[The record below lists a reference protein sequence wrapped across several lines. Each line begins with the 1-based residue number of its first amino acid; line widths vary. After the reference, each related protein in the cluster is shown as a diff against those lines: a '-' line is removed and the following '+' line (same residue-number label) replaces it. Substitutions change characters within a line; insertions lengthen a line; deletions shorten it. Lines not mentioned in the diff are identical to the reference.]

1 MVTTP
6 MPNAAT
12 TTTTPALAFHPLT
25 PALMD
30 DFGVIL
36 RGNFGAGCWCT
47 YPRMRDAELRAL
59 PGDGSLSQR
68 KRAAMTARAAAD
80 RSPAPGLLA
89 YLDNSPAGWIA
100 IAPRPELRRIHHSRA
115 TPPVNDGLIDD
126 GHIDD
131 TAIWVIPCITVRK
144 EMRGQGIAVALI
156 RAAVAYA
163 AANGAPAVEAYPRA
177 GRARTGDD
185 NAYFGTEPMFL
196 RAGFRIIRAPLPNL
210 PRNWT
215 PRVTMRI
222 DAPTSI
228 DAPASIDAEASID
241 ASTIDAARRD

>member
-1 MVTTP
+1 
-6 MPNAAT
+6 MPNAPAT
-12 TTTTPALAFHPLT
+12 PKPPPLAFHPLT

-30 DFGVIL
+30 DFGAIL

-59 PGDGSLSQR
+59 PGEGSLSRR
-68 KRAAMTARAAAD
+68 KRAAMTARAAAGD
-80 RSPAPGLLA
+80 SPAPGLLA
-89 YLDNSPAGWIA
+89 YLDDAPAGWIA

-126 GHIDD
+126 A
-131 TAIWVIPCITVRK
+131 AIWVIPCITVRK

-177 GRARTGDD
+177 GSARTGDD
-185 NAYFGTEPMFL
+185 NAYFGAEPMFR
-196 RAGFRIIRAPLPNL
+196 RAGFRIIRAPLPSL

-222 DAPTSI
+222 DAP
-228 DAPASIDAEASID
+228 A
-241 ASTIDAARRD
+241 

>member
-1 MVTTP
+1 
-6 MPNAAT
+6 MPNATAT
-12 TTTTPALAFHPLT
+12 TTTPPALAFRPLT

-36 RGNFGAGCWCT
+36 RGNFGAGCWCA

-59 PGDGSLSQR
+59 PGDGSLSRR

-89 YLDNSPAGWIA
+89 YLDDAPAGWIA

-126 GHIDD
+126 A
-131 TAIWVIPCITVRK
+131 AIWVIPCITVRK

-177 GRARTGDD
+177 GNARTGDD
-185 NAYFGTEPMFL
+185 NAYFGAEPMFR

-222 DAPTSI
+222 E
-228 DAPASIDAEASID
+228 APA
-241 ASTIDAARRD
+241 

>member
-1 MVTTP
+1 
-6 MPNAAT
+6 MPNATAT
-12 TTTTPALAFHPLT
+12 TTTPPALAFHPLT

-30 DFGVIL
+30 DLGAIL

-59 PGDGSLSQR
+59 PGDGSLSRR

-80 RSPAPGLLA
+80 RTPAPGLLA
-89 YLDNSPAGWIA
+89 YLDDSPAGWIA
-100 IAPRPELRRIHHSRA
+100 IAPRPELRRISHSRA
-115 TPPVNDGLIDD
+115 TPPVDDGLIDD
-126 GHIDD
+126 A
-131 TAIWVIPCITVRK
+131 AIWVIPCITVRK
-144 EMRGQGIAVALI
+144 DLRGQGIAVALI

-163 AANGAPAVEAYPRA
+163 VAHGAPAVEAYPRA
-177 GRARTGDD
+177 GNARTGDD
-185 NAYFGTEPMFL
+185 NAYFGAEPMFR

-222 DAPTSI
+222 DAP
-228 DAPASIDAEASID
+228 A
-241 ASTIDAARRD
+241 